1 MANLDEAT
9 LEGVAFLGN
18 TLGPFFLQDPRTGLA
33 SAEFAAVAALDAQAA
48 GAEWL
53 GVHRPRVR
61 GVRRYHA

>member
-33 SAEFAAVAALDAQAA
+33 GAEFVAVAADA
-48 GAEWL
+48 L
-53 GVHRPRVR
+53 GLEVETPRFYR
-61 GVRRYHA
+61 

>member
-33 SAEFAAVAALDAQAA
+33 
-48 GAEWL
+48 GACCWL
-53 GVHRPRVR
+53 
-61 GVRRYHA
+61 